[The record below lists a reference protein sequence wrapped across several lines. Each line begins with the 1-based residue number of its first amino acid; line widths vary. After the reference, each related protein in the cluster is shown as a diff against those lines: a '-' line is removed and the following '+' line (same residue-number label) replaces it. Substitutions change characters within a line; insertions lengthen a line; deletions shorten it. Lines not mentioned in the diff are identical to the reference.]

1 MELTLIRQ
9 QAYEAAIEIIGKAKL
24 LPKDILVVGC
34 STSEVIGANI
44 GTAGSKEVATSLLS
58 GLRQACF
65 DKEVFLAIQCCE
77 HLNRAL
83 VVEKSCCEKY
93 SLDQVSVKP
102 VATAG
107 GALASMAMEYY
118 EKPVVV
124 ETIVAHAGIDIGVGD
139 IARGGAHVTV
149 LAGGHASIRPVAG
162 KLRGIDPWR
171 GGVVTVQPLAVS
183 ALDWGHE
190 VR

>member
-9 QAYEAAIEIIGKAKL
+9 QAYEAATEIIGKAKL

-124 ETIVAHAGIDIGVGD
+124 ETIVAHAGIDIGATLIGMHLKKV
-139 IARGGAHVTV
+139 AVPVR
-149 LAGGHASIRPVAG
+149 LSIRNIGEAIVIAARTRN
-162 KLRGIDPWR
+162 KYI
-171 GGVVTVQPLAVS
+171 GGPRARYD
-183 ALDWGHE
+183 AL
-190 VR
+190 